1 MDAEAASNVRFLAL
15 QTKET
20 DVEPSQARYPRDMC
34 AQCMMGAVT
43 AAGAATGARSY
54 LATRAWAWLTPRRMR
69 RITAGL
75 LGSALVAS
83 AVLLG

>member
-1 MDAEAASNVRFLAL
+1 
-15 QTKET
+15 
-20 DVEPSQARYPRDMC
+20 MC

-54 LATRAWAWLTPRRMR
+54 LATRAWAWLTPTRMR

-83 AVLLG
+83 TVLLG